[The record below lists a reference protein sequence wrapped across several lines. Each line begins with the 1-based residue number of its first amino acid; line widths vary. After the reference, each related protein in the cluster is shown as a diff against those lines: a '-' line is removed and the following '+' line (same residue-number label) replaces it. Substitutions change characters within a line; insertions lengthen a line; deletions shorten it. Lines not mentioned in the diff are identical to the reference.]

1 MVSMSHLKQCEH
13 WAKRFITNMRDMT
26 QRFDMAYNNNG
37 DRDIMGMRADL
48 IFMFYERLTI
58 SLFQTSNPFL
68 HH

>member
-1 MVSMSHLKQCEH
+1 
-13 WAKRFITNMRDMT
+13 MT

-58 SLFQTSNPFL
+58 SLFQTSNPIFYTIDFHFNPENNNL
-68 HH
+68 ITVGF